1 MIKNER
7 ESVMILQ
14 KPYNRIAA
22 REYAKRWALSRN
34 PLFFD
39 YTGIGGNC
47 TNFVSQCVLA
57 GSCQMNLTPVFGWYY
72 LSEGARTAS
81 WTGVEFFYNFITQ
94 NKGVGPYGR
103 EVLPYEAMLGDV
115 IQLGRTED
123 GYYHTLLIVG
133 FADNTYLVA
142 AQSDDAYERPLDT
155 YNYDYA
161 RFIHIEGV
169 RFDAIDSGECFLPLL
184 SGEALLIG
192 GRVVRENTLPPELPS
207 EKENPPAEPSTPEM
221 PLPTPSLPPDEDT
234 PPSSAEAP

>member
-1 MIKNER
+1 ML
-7 ESVMILQ
+7 LQ
-14 KPYNRIAA
+14 KEYNRIAA
-22 REYAKRWALSRN
+22 RDYARKWAFSRN

-39 YTGIGGNC
+39 YTGLGGNC
-47 TNFVSQCVLA
+47 TNFVSQCVFA
-57 GSCQMNLTPVFGWYY
+57 GSCQMNFTPVFGWYY
-72 LSEGARTAS
+72 LDEGARTAS

-94 NKGVGPYGR
+94 NKGVGPFGR
-103 EVLPYEAMLGDV
+103 EIMPYEAMLGDV

-169 RFDAIDSGECFLPLL
+169 RFDAVDYSECFEPLL
-184 SGEALLIG
+184 NASAILIG
-192 GRVVRENTLPPELPS
+192 GRVLEKTGASENPPS
-207 EKENPPAEPSTPEM
+207 EPTEPNQPAEPSTPDEGV
-221 PLPTPSLPPDEDT
+221 PTPSLPST
-234 PPSSAEAP
+234 PPEMNTPVPLPEEAAE